1 MSALGQNKALYE
13 GDSILDLW
21 LMGLSS
27 CLMISLSSTRVTDT
41 SGSIIRLLPS
51 SIQRV
56 SPGYVTTDLSLL
68 DFRYWIASC

>member
-56 SPGYVTTDLSLL
+56 SSGYVTTDLSLL